1 MADKSTG
8 PRSPDGKTVSGMN
21 EFSVGVRPAMRYLAR
36 VLCQQWN
43 YLGEL
48 VPSNSGSNQIVG
60 GRIPNQGK
68 KMREIHDIYAITST
82 DLKKLLVEF
91 GLDDKLESG
100 QIICPDSGDVLS
112 WDNLGTVRIEGG
124 RPVLYSALAAPSKFE
139 NGGSE

>member
-1 MADKSTG
+1 MSF
-8 PRSPDGKTVSGMN
+8 MN

-36 VLCQQWN
+36 VLRWQWN

-48 VPSNSGSNQIVG
+48 VPSNSGSNQIAG
-60 GRIPNQGK
+60 GRIPNQGE
-68 KMREIHDIYAITST
+68 KMREIHDIHAVTST

-91 GLDDKLESG
+91 GLDDKFESG

-112 WDNLGTVRIEGG
+112 WGNLGTVRIEGG
-124 RPVLYSALAAPSKFE
+124 KPVLYSVLAAPSKIE